1 MRSQEQIQLNLEE
14 TEKEMLEV
22 QEWANKAYERYR
34 QDKKDWG
41 TADYGEID
49 AAHSALNTLTSRV
62 NALRWVLELQS

>member
-1 MRSQEQIQLNLEE
+1 MRSQEQIQSNLEE

-41 TADYGEID
+41 QADYGEVD
-49 AAHSALNTLTSRV
+49 AAHSALNTLTSKV
-62 NALRWVLELQS
+62 NTLRWVLELQP